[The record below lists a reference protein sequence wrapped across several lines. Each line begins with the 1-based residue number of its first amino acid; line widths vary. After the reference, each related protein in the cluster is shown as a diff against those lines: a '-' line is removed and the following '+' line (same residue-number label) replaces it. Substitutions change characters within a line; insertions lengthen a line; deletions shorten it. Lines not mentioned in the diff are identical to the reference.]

1 MATYVVDLKRKGVVN
16 NEIIDNISWSMIK
29 QIHPRRKGDRL
40 CGLCNTEKTHIAIG
54 DPLVLL
60 NKRTEIMTRC
70 RHRDSLVLTNN
81 LSKHQTRRRENS
93 VSAAT
98 QPVSVAMDT
107 MQNFENSRSPT
118 TSSSLSVDDSEH
130 VSVPSTVVLP
140 VNEPD
145 ILDSDSIFHPSTS
158 VPPDLATSDERRR
171 RSQRKVDYRKFY

>member
-1 MATYVVDLKRKGVVN
+1 M
-16 NEIIDNISWSMIK
+16 
-29 QIHPRRKGDRL
+29 
-40 CGLCNTEKTHIAIG
+40 
-54 DPLVLL
+54 
-60 NKRTEIMTRC
+60 
-70 RHRDSLVLTNN
+70 
-81 LSKHQTRRRENS
+81 
-93 VSAAT
+93 SAAT

-130 VSVPSTVVLP
+130 VSVSVPSPVVLP